1 MLPVTIDLRRNAL
14 FIVCDIGSISGVGL
28 ERRKL
33 LVSHPAPPMIDG
45 GMSLHK
51 DISLRIHGAA
61 SLVLTHRLPMIA
73 NRYITENETT
83 FLMICSC
90 GVGRILDSD
99 ENFRTTN

>member
-14 FIVCDIGSISGVGL
+14 FIVCDIGCISGVGL

-51 DISLRIHGAA
+51 EIFRSEF
-61 SLVLTHRLPMIA
+61 
-73 NRYITENETT
+73 TELHPSHSHT
-83 FLMICSC
+83 
-90 GVGRILDSD
+90 DYQ
-99 ENFRTTN
+99 

>member
-1 MLPVTIDLRRNAL
+1 
-14 FIVCDIGSISGVGL
+14 
-28 ERRKL
+28 
-33 LVSHPAPPMIDG
+33 MIDG
-45 GMSLHK
+45 GMSLLK
-51 DISLRIHGAA
+51 DISLQIHGAA

-83 FLMICSC
+83 FLMKCSC